1 MFVDI
6 LILLIGLALLLYSAD
21 MMIGSSDLIAKK
33 FQLSPILIG
42 LTVVAFGTS
51 APELVITLFAAF
63 KEIPATDAIIGNII
77 GSNIANIL
85 LILGTASLFF
95 KIDLSN
101 IGLKDNSFLIILTS
115 YFAAM
120 FYIASSL
127 NFTIIIGLIVFVI
140 LFLNLLKNYGSDNED
155 VKFKEFS
162 NRAYVILLFS
172 FIGIFIGG
180 KIFLDS
186 SLNIFTTFGL
196 EETIIGISILA
207 IGTSL
212 PELATVVISY
222 IRKKGSIGIGNI
234 IGSNIMNILFV
245 FLPGAIIIKS
255 RNLDFSLEN
264 TDLIHLNVLV
274 LVTLIITA
282 MSLLKMK
289 LNKIFA
295 LGFLV
300 SYVVYITYS
309 VSWKNKL
316 F

>member
-6 LILLIGLALLLYSAD
+6 LILLIGLVLLLYSAD
-21 MMIGSSDLIAKK
+21 VMINSSDSIAKK
-33 FQLSPILIG
+33 FQLSPILVG
-42 LTVVAFGTS
+42 LTIVAFGTS

-101 IGLKDNSFLIILTS
+101 IGLKDNSFLLILTS

-140 LFLNLLKNYGSDNED
+140 LFLNLLKNYESNNEE

-162 NRAYVILLFS
+162 KRTYVILLFS

-186 SLNIFTTFGL
+186 SLSIFTTFGL

-245 FLPGAIIIKS
+245 FLPGTIIIKS

-309 VSWKNKL
+309 VS
-316 F
+316 

>member
-6 LILLIGLALLLYSAD
+6 LILLIGLVLLLYSAD

-42 LTVVAFGTS
+42 LTIVAFGTS

-101 IGLKDNSFLIILTS
+101 IGLKDNSFLLILTF
-115 YFAAM
+115 YFAVM

-140 LFLNLLKNYGSDNED
+140 LFLNLLKNYESNDEEL
-155 VKFKEFS
+155 KFKEFS
-162 NRAYVILLFS
+162 KRTYVILLFS

-186 SLNIFTTFGL
+186 SLSIFTTFGL

-264 TDLIHLNVLV
+264 TDLIHLNVLI

-309 VSWKNKL
+309 VS
-316 F
+316 

>member
-6 LILLIGLALLLYSAD
+6 LILLIGLVLLLYSAD

-42 LTVVAFGTS
+42 LTIVAFGTS

-101 IGLKDNSFLIILTS
+101 IGLKDNSFLLILTF

-300 SYVVYITYS
+300 SYVIYISYS
-309 VSWKNKL
+309 L
-316 F
+316 L

>member
-6 LILLIGLALLLYSAD
+6 LILLVGLVLLLYSAD
-21 MMIGSSDLIAKK
+21 VMINSSDSIAKK

-42 LTVVAFGTS
+42 LTIVAFGTS

-140 LFLNLLKNYGSDNED
+140 LFLNLLKNYESNNEE
-155 VKFKEFS
+155 VKFKEF
-162 NRAYVILLFS
+162 NKRTYVILLFS

-186 SLNIFTTFGL
+186 SLSIFTTFGL

-274 LVTLIITA
+274 LVTLIITV

-309 VSWKNKL
+309 VS
-316 F
+316 

>member
-6 LILLIGLALLLYSAD
+6 LILLVGLVLLLYSAD
-21 MMIGSSDLIAKK
+21 MMINSSDSIAKK

-42 LTVVAFGTS
+42 LTIVAFGTS

-101 IGLKDNSFLIILTS
+101 IGLKDNSFLLILTF
-115 YFAAM
+115 YFAAI

-140 LFLNLLKNYGSDNED
+140 LFLNLLKNYESNNEEL
-155 VKFKEFS
+155 KFKEFS
-162 NRAYVILLFS
+162 KRTYVILLFS

-186 SLNIFTTFGL
+186 SLSIFTTFGL

-264 TDLIHLNVLV
+264 TDLIHLNVLI

-309 VSWKNKL
+309 VS
-316 F
+316 

>member
-6 LILLIGLALLLYSAD
+6 LILLIGLVLLLYSAD

-42 LTVVAFGTS
+42 LTIVAFGTS

-101 IGLKDNSFLIILTS
+101 IGLKDNSFLLILTF
-115 YFAAM
+115 YFAVM

-140 LFLNLLKNYGSDNED
+140 LFLNLLKNYESNNEE

-186 SLNIFTTFGL
+186 SLSIFTTFGL

-222 IRKKGSIGIGNI
+222 LRKKGSIGIGNI

-309 VSWKNKL
+309 LS
-316 F
+316 

>member
-42 LTVVAFGTS
+42 LTIVAFGTS

-101 IGLKDNSFLIILTS
+101 IGLKNISFLLILTS
-115 YFAAM
+115 YFVAM

-127 NFTIIIGLIVFVI
+127 SITIIIGLIVFVI

-186 SLNIFTTFGL
+186 SLSIFTTFGL

-309 VSWKNKL
+309 VS
-316 F
+316 

>member
-6 LILLIGLALLLYSAD
+6 LILLIGLVLLLYSAD
-21 MMIGSSDLIAKK
+21 VMINSSDLIAKK

-42 LTVVAFGTS
+42 LTIVAFGTS

-63 KEIPATDAIIGNII
+63 REIPATDAIIGNII

-95 KIDLSN
+95 KIDLSS
-101 IGLKDNSFLIILTS
+101 IGLKDNIFLLILTS
-115 YFAAM
+115 YFVSM

-127 NFTIIIGLIVFVI
+127 SFAIIIGLIVFVI
-140 LFLNLLKNYGSDNED
+140 LFLNLLKNYESDNEEEE
-155 VKFKEFS
+155 FKEFG
-162 NRAYVILLFS
+162 NRTYLILLFS

-245 FLPGAIIIKS
+245 FLPGAIIVKS
-255 RNLDFSLEN
+255 RNLDFPLEN
-264 TDLIHLNVLV
+264 IEIVHINVLL
-274 LVTLIITA
+274 LVTLIITV
-282 MSLLKMK
+282 MSLLKLK
-289 LNKIFA
+289 LNIIFA
-295 LGFLV
+295 LGFLA
-300 SYVVYITYS
+300 SYAIYIGYLLS
-309 VSWKNKL
+309 
-316 F
+316 

>member
-42 LTVVAFGTS
+42 LTIVAFGTS

-101 IGLKDNSFLIILTS
+101 IGLKNISFLLILTS
-115 YFAAM
+115 YFVAM

-127 NFTIIIGLIVFVI
+127 SITIIIGLIVFVI

-180 KIFLDS
+180 KTDIDS

-309 VSWKNKL
+309 VS
-316 F
+316 

>member
-6 LILLIGLALLLYSAD
+6 LILLIGLVLLLYSAD

-42 LTVVAFGTS
+42 LTIVAFGTS

-101 IGLKDNSFLIILTS
+101 IGLKNISFLLILTS
-115 YFAAM
+115 YFVAM

-127 NFTIIIGLIVFVI
+127 SITIIIGLIVFVI

-186 SLNIFTTFGL
+186 SLSIFTTFGL

-245 FLPGAIIIKS
+245 FLP
-255 RNLDFSLEN
+255 
-264 TDLIHLNVLV
+264 VQ
-274 LVTLIITA
+274 
-282 MSLLKMK
+282 
-289 LNKIFA
+289 
-295 LGFLV
+295 
-300 SYVVYITYS
+300 
-309 VSWKNKL
+309 
-316 F
+316 

>member
-21 MMIGSSDLIAKK
+21 MMINSSDLIAKK

-42 LTVVAFGTS
+42 LTIVAFGTS

-63 KEIPATDAIIGNII
+63 REIPATDAIIGNII

-95 KIDLSN
+95 KIDLSS
-101 IGLKDNSFLIILTS
+101 IGLKDNIFLLILTS

-127 NFTIIIGLIVFVI
+127 SFTIIIGLLVFVI
-140 LFLNLLKNYGSDNED
+140 LFLNLLKNYESDNEEE
-155 VKFKEFS
+155 EFREFG
-162 NRAYVILLFS
+162 NRTYLILLFS

-212 PELATVVISY
+212 PELVTVVISY

-245 FLPGAIIIKS
+245 FLPGAIIVKS
-255 RNLDFSLEN
+255 RNLDFPLEN
-264 TDLIHLNVLV
+264 IEIVNINVLL
-274 LVTLIITA
+274 LVTLIITV
-282 MSLLKMK
+282 MSLLKLK
-289 LNKIFA
+289 LNIIFA
-295 LGFLV
+295 LGFLA
-300 SYVVYITYS
+300 SYAIYIGYLL
-309 VSWKNKL
+309 SWKNKP

>member
-21 MMIGSSDLIAKK
+21 MMINSSDLIAKK

-42 LTVVAFGTS
+42 LTIVAFGTS

-101 IGLKDNSFLIILTS
+101 IGLKNIIFLLILTS
-115 YFAAM
+115 YFVSM

-140 LFLNLLKNYGSDNED
+140 LFLNLLKNYESNNEEL
-155 VKFKEFS
+155 KFKEFS
-162 NRAYVILLFS
+162 KRTYVILLFS

-186 SLNIFTTFGL
+186 SLSIFTTFGL

-264 TDLIHLNVLV
+264 TDLIHLNVLI

-309 VSWKNKL
+309 VS
-316 F
+316 

>member
-21 MMIGSSDLIAKK
+21 VMINSSDLIAKK

-42 LTVVAFGTS
+42 LTIVAFGTS

-101 IGLKDNSFLIILTS
+101 IGLKNIIFLLILTS
-115 YFAAM
+115 YFVAM

-127 NFTIIIGLIVFVI
+127 SILIIIGLIVFVI

-264 TDLIHLNVLV
+264 TDLIHLNVLI

-309 VSWKNKL
+309 VS
-316 F
+316 

>member
-6 LILLIGLALLLYSAD
+6 LILLIGLVLLLYSAD
-21 MMIGSSDLIAKK
+21 MMINSSDSIAKK

-42 LTVVAFGTS
+42 LTIVAFGTS

-101 IGLKDNSFLIILTS
+101 IGLKDNSFLLILTF
-115 YFAAM
+115 YFAVM

-140 LFLNLLKNYGSDNED
+140 LFLNLLKNYESNNEE

-264 TDLIHLNVLV
+264 TDLIHLNVLI

-309 VSWKNKL
+309 VS
-316 F
+316 

>member
-1 MFVDI
+1 M
-6 LILLIGLALLLYSAD
+6 
-21 MMIGSSDLIAKK
+21 AKK
-33 FQLSPILIG
+33 FQLSHILIG
-42 LTVVAFGTS
+42 LTIVAVRTS
-51 APELVITLFAAF
+51 ATELVITLFAAF
-63 KEIPATDAIIGNII
+63 KKIQATDAIIGNII

-101 IGLKDNSFLIILTS
+101 IGLKDNSFLLILTF

-140 LFLNLLKNYGSDNED
+140 LFLNLLKNYESNDEEL
-155 VKFKEFS
+155 KFKEFS
-162 NRAYVILLFS
+162 KRTYIILFFS

-309 VSWKNKL
+309 VS
-316 F
+316 

>member
-6 LILLIGLALLLYSAD
+6 LILLIGLVLLLYSAD
-21 MMIGSSDLIAKK
+21 VMINSSDLIAKK
-33 FQLSPILIG
+33 FKLSPILIG
-42 LTVVAFGTS
+42 LTIVAFGTS

-63 KEIPATDAIIGNII
+63 REIPATDAIIGNII
-77 GSNIANIL
+77 GSNVANIL

-95 KIDLSN
+95 KIDLSS
-101 IGLKDNSFLIILTS
+101 IGLKDNIFLLILTS

-120 FYIASSL
+120 FYFAGSL
-127 NFTIIIGLIVFVI
+127 SFAIITGLIVFVI
-140 LFLNLLKNYGSDNED
+140 LFLNLLKNYESDNEEEE
-155 VKFKEFS
+155 FKEFG
-162 NRAYVILLFS
+162 NKTYIILLFS

-245 FLPGAIIIKS
+245 FLPGAIVIKS
-255 RNLDFSLEN
+255 RNLDFPLEN
-264 TDLIHLNVLV
+264 IEIVHINALV
-274 LVTLIITA
+274 LVTLIITV
-282 MSLLKMK
+282 MSMLKLK

-295 LGFLV
+295 LGFLA
-300 SYVVYITYS
+300 SYAIYIGYS
-309 VSWKNKL
+309 LS
-316 F
+316 

>member
-1 MFVDI
+1 MFIDI

-21 MMIGSSDLIAKK
+21 VMINSSDVIAKK
-33 FQLSPILIG
+33 FKLSPILIG
-42 LTVVAFGTS
+42 LTIVAFGTS

-63 KEIPATDAIIGNII
+63 REIPATDAIIGNII

-95 KIDLSN
+95 KIDLSS
-101 IGLKDNSFLIILTS
+101 IGLKDNIFLLILTS

-127 NFTIIIGLIVFVI
+127 SFTIIIGLVVFVI
-140 LFLNLLKNYGSDNED
+140 LFLNLLKNYESDNEEE
-155 VKFKEFS
+155 EF
-162 NRAYVILLFS
+162 RDFGKRTYLILLFS

-245 FLPGAIIIKS
+245 FLPGAIVIKS
-255 RNLDFSLEN
+255 RNLDFPLEN
-264 TDLIHLNVLV
+264 IEIVHINALV
-274 LVTLIITA
+274 LVTLIITV
-282 MSLLKMK
+282 MSMLKLK

-295 LGFLV
+295 LGFLA
-300 SYVVYITYS
+300 SYAIYIGYS
-309 VSWKNKL
+309 LS
-316 F
+316 

>member
-6 LILLIGLALLLYSAD
+6 LILLIGLVLLLYSAD

-42 LTVVAFGTS
+42 LTIVAFGTS

-101 IGLKDNSFLIILTS
+101 IGLKNISFLLILTS
-115 YFAAM
+115 YFVAM

-127 NFTIIIGLIVFVI
+127 SITIIIGLIVFVI

-155 VKFKEFS
+155 VRFKEFS

-186 SLNIFTTFGL
+186 SLSIFTTFGL

-264 TDLIHLNVLV
+264 TDLIHLNVLI

-309 VSWKNKL
+309 VS
-316 F
+316 

>member
-6 LILLIGLALLLYSAD
+6 LILLIGLVLLLYSAD

-42 LTVVAFGTS
+42 LTIVAFGTS

-101 IGLKDNSFLIILTS
+101 IGLKDNSFLLILTF

-140 LFLNLLKNYGSDNED
+140 LFLNLLKNYESNNEE

-186 SLNIFTTFGL
+186 SLSIFTTFGL

-309 VSWKNKL
+309 VS
-316 F
+316 

>member
-6 LILLIGLALLLYSAD
+6 LILLVGLVLLLYSAD
-21 MMIGSSDLIAKK
+21 MMINSSDSIAKK

-42 LTVVAFGTS
+42 LTIVAFGTS

-274 LVTLIITA
+274 LVTLIITV

-309 VSWKNKL
+309 VS
-316 F
+316 

>member
-6 LILLIGLALLLYSAD
+6 LILLIGLVLLLYSAD

-42 LTVVAFGTS
+42 LTIVAFGTS

-101 IGLKDNSFLIILTS
+101 IGLKDNSFLLILTF
-115 YFAAM
+115 YFAVM

-140 LFLNLLKNYGSDNED
+140 LFLNLLKNYESNNEE

-186 SLNIFTTFGL
+186 SLSIFTTFGL

-309 VSWKNKL
+309 VS
-316 F
+316 

>member
-6 LILLIGLALLLYSAD
+6 LILLVGLVLLLYSAD
-21 MMIGSSDLIAKK
+21 MMINSSDSIAKK

-42 LTVVAFGTS
+42 LTIVAFGTS

-101 IGLKDNSFLIILTS
+101 IGPKDNSFLLILTS
-115 YFAAM
+115 YFATM

-140 LFLNLLKNYGSDNED
+140 LFLNLLKNYESNNEEL
-155 VKFKEFS
+155 KFKEFS
-162 NRAYVILLFS
+162 KRTYVILLFS

-186 SLNIFTTFGL
+186 SLSIFTTFGL

-264 TDLIHLNVLV
+264 TDLIHLNVLI

-309 VSWKNKL
+309 VS
-316 F
+316 

>member
-21 MMIGSSDLIAKK
+21 VMINSSDLIAKK

-42 LTVVAFGTS
+42 LTIVAFGTS

-101 IGLKDNSFLIILTS
+101 IGLKDNSFLLILTF
-115 YFAAM
+115 YFAVM

-140 LFLNLLKNYGSDNED
+140 LFLNLLKNYESNNEE
-155 VKFKEFS
+155 VKFKEFT
-162 NRAYVILLFS
+162 NRAYIILLFS

-186 SLNIFTTFGL
+186 SLSIFTTFGL

-274 LVTLIITA
+274 LVTLIITV

-309 VSWKNKL
+309 VS
-316 F
+316 

>member
-6 LILLIGLALLLYSAD
+6 LILLVGLVLLLYSAD
-21 MMIGSSDLIAKK
+21 MMINSSDSIAKK

-42 LTVVAFGTS
+42 LTIVAFGTS

-140 LFLNLLKNYGSDNED
+140 LFLNLLKNYESNNEEL
-155 VKFKEFS
+155 KFKEFS
-162 NRAYVILLFS
+162 KRTYVILLFS

-186 SLNIFTTFGL
+186 SLSIFTTFGL

-255 RNLDFSLEN
+255 RNFIRKYRFN
-264 TDLIHLNVLV
+264 T
-274 LVTLIITA
+274 
-282 MSLLKMK
+282 S
-289 LNKIFA
+289 
-295 LGFLV
+295 
-300 SYVVYITYS
+300 
-309 VSWKNKL
+309 
-316 F
+316 

>member
-6 LILLIGLALLLYSAD
+6 LILLIGLVLLLYSAD

-42 LTVVAFGTS
+42 LTIVAFGTS

-101 IGLKDNSFLIILTS
+101 IGLKNISFLLILTS
-115 YFAAM
+115 YFVAM

-127 NFTIIIGLIVFVI
+127 SITIIIGLIVFVI
-140 LFLNLLKNYGSDNED
+140 LFLNLLKNYESNNEE

-186 SLNIFTTFGL
+186 SLSIFTTFGL

-309 VSWKNKL
+309 LS
-316 F
+316 

>member
-6 LILLIGLALLLYSAD
+6 LILLVGLVLLLYSAD
-21 MMIGSSDLIAKK
+21 MMINSSDSIAKK

-42 LTVVAFGTS
+42 LTIVAFGTS

-127 NFTIIIGLIVFVI
+127 SITIIIGLIVFVI

>member
-6 LILLIGLALLLYSAD
+6 LILLIGLVLLLYSAD

-42 LTVVAFGTS
+42 LTIVAFGTS

-101 IGLKDNSFLIILTS
+101 IGLKDNSFLLILTS
-115 YFAAM
+115 YFATM

-140 LFLNLLKNYGSDNED
+140 LFLNLLKNYESNNEE

-186 SLNIFTTFGL
+186 SLSIFTTFGL

-309 VSWKNKL
+309 VS
-316 F
+316 

>member
-42 LTVVAFGTS
+42 LTIVAFGTS

-101 IGLKDNSFLIILTS
+101 IGLKNISFLLILTS
-115 YFAAM
+115 YFVAM
-120 FYIASSL
+120 FYIASFLSII
-127 NFTIIIGLIVFVI
+127 IIIGLIVFVI
-140 LFLNLLKNYGSDNED
+140 LFLNLLKNYESNDEEL
-155 VKFKEFS
+155 KFKEFS
-162 NRAYVILLFS
+162 KRTYVILLFS

-186 SLNIFTTFGL
+186 SLSIFTTFGL

-264 TDLIHLNVLV
+264 TDLIHLNVLI

-309 VSWKNKL
+309 VS
-316 F
+316 

>member
-6 LILLIGLALLLYSAD
+6 LILLIGLVLLLYSAD

-42 LTVVAFGTS
+42 LTIVAFGTS

-101 IGLKDNSFLIILTS
+101 IGLKDNSFLLILTF

-140 LFLNLLKNYGSDNED
+140 LFLNLLKNYESNNEE

-186 SLNIFTTFGL
+186 SLSIFTTFGL

-264 TDLIHLNVLV
+264 TDLIHLNVLI

-309 VSWKNKL
+309 VS
-316 F
+316 

>member
-42 LTVVAFGTS
+42 LTIVAFGTS

-101 IGLKDNSFLIILTS
+101 IGLKNISFLLILTS
-115 YFAAM
+115 YFVAM

-127 NFTIIIGLIVFVI
+127 SITIIIGLIVFVI

-264 TDLIHLNVLV
+264 TDLIHLNVLI

>member
-6 LILLIGLALLLYSAD
+6 LILLIGLVLLLYSAD

-42 LTVVAFGTS
+42 LTIVAFGTS

-101 IGLKDNSFLIILTS
+101 IGLKNISFLLILTS
-115 YFAAM
+115 YFVAM

-127 NFTIIIGLIVFVI
+127 SITIIIGLIVFVI
-140 LFLNLLKNYGSDNED
+140 FFLNLLKNYGSDNED

-186 SLNIFTTFGL
+186 SLSIFTTFGL

-289 LNKIFA
+289 FNKIFA

-309 VSWKNKL
+309 LS
-316 F
+316 

>member
-42 LTVVAFGTS
+42 LTIVAFGTS

-101 IGLKDNSFLIILTS
+101 IGLKNISFLLILTS
-115 YFAAM
+115 YFVAM

-264 TDLIHLNVLV
+264 TDLIHLNVLI

-309 VSWKNKL
+309 LS
-316 F
+316 

>member
-42 LTVVAFGTS
+42 LTIVAFGTS

-101 IGLKDNSFLIILTS
+101 IGLKNISFLLILTS
-115 YFAAM
+115 YFVAM

-127 NFTIIIGLIVFVI
+127 SITIIIGLIVFVI

-186 SLNIFTTFGL
+186 SLSIFTTFGL

-274 LVTLIITA
+274 LVTLIIAA

-309 VSWKNKL
+309 VS
-316 F
+316 

>member
-6 LILLIGLALLLYSAD
+6 LILLIGLVLLLYSAD

-42 LTVVAFGTS
+42 LTIVAFGTS

-101 IGLKDNSFLIILTS
+101 IGLKDNSFLLILTF

-140 LFLNLLKNYGSDNED
+140 LFLNLLKNYESNNEEL
-155 VKFKEFS
+155 KFKEFS
-162 NRAYVILLFS
+162 KRTYVILLFS

-186 SLNIFTTFGL
+186 SLSIFTTFGL

-264 TDLIHLNVLV
+264 TDLIHLNVLI

-309 VSWKNKL
+309 VS
-316 F
+316 

>member
-21 MMIGSSDLIAKK
+21 VMINSSDLIAKK

-42 LTVVAFGTS
+42 LTIVAFGTS

-101 IGLKDNSFLIILTS
+101 IGLKNISFLLILTS
-115 YFAAM
+115 YFVAM
-120 FYIASSL
+120 FYIASFLSI
-127 NFTIIIGLIVFVI
+127 TIIIGLIVFVI
-140 LFLNLLKNYGSDNED
+140 LFLNLLKNYESNNEEL
-155 VKFKEFS
+155 KFKEFS
-162 NRAYVILLFS
+162 KRTYVILLFS

-186 SLNIFTTFGL
+186 SLSIFTTFGL

-309 VSWKNKL
+309 LS
-316 F
+316 

>member
-6 LILLIGLALLLYSAD
+6 LILLIGLVLLLYSAD
-21 MMIGSSDLIAKK
+21 VMINSSDLIAKK
-33 FQLSPILIG
+33 FKLSPILIG
-42 LTVVAFGTS
+42 LTIVAFGTS
-51 APELVITLFAAF
+51 APELVITLFAASR
-63 KEIPATDAIIGNII
+63 EIPATDAIIGNII

-95 KIDLSN
+95 KIDLSSV
-101 IGLKDNSFLIILTS
+101 GLKDNIFLLILTS

-120 FYIASSL
+120 FYFAGSL
-127 NFTIIIGLIVFVI
+127 SFAIIIGLIVFVI
-140 LFLNLLKNYGSDNED
+140 LFLNLLKNYESDNE
-155 VKFKEFS
+155 KEEFKDFG
-162 NRAYVILLFS
+162 NRTYLILLFS

-222 IRKKGSIGIGNI
+222 IRRKGSIGIGNI

-245 FLPGAIIIKS
+245 FLPGAIIVKS
-255 RNLDFSLEN
+255 RNLDFPLEN
-264 TDLIHLNVLV
+264 IEIVHINVLL
-274 LVTLIITA
+274 LVTLIITV
-282 MSLLKMK
+282 MSLLKLK
-289 LNKIFA
+289 LNIIFA

-300 SYVVYITYS
+300 SYAIYIGYLL
-309 VSWKNKL
+309 SWKNKP

>member
-6 LILLIGLALLLYSAD
+6 LILLIGLVLLLYSAD
-21 MMIGSSDLIAKK
+21 VMINSSDSIAKK
-33 FQLSPILIG
+33 FQLSPILVG
-42 LTVVAFGTS
+42 LTIVAFGTS

-101 IGLKDNSFLIILTS
+101 IGLKNISFLLILTS
-115 YFAAM
+115 YFVAM

-127 NFTIIIGLIVFVI
+127 SITIIIGLIVFVI

-309 VSWKNKL
+309 VS
-316 F
+316 

>member
-6 LILLIGLALLLYSAD
+6 LILLIGLVLLLYSAD

-42 LTVVAFGTS
+42 LTIVAFGTS

-140 LFLNLLKNYGSDNED
+140 LFLNLLKNYESNNEEL
-155 VKFKEFS
+155 KFKEFS
-162 NRAYVILLFS
+162 KRTYVILLFS

-186 SLNIFTTFGL
+186 SLSIFTTFGL

-212 PELATVVISY
+212 PEQATVVISY

-264 TDLIHLNVLV
+264 TDLIHLNVLI

-309 VSWKNKL
+309 VS
-316 F
+316 

>member
-6 LILLIGLALLLYSAD
+6 LILLVGLVLLLYSAD
-21 MMIGSSDLIAKK
+21 MMINSSDSIAKK

-42 LTVVAFGTS
+42 LTIVAFGTS

-101 IGLKDNSFLIILTS
+101 IGLKNISFLLILTS

-140 LFLNLLKNYGSDNED
+140 LFLNLLKNYESNNEE

-162 NRAYVILLFS
+162 KRTYVILLFS

-186 SLNIFTTFGL
+186 SLSIFTTFGL

-264 TDLIHLNVLV
+264 TDLIHLNVLI

-309 VSWKNKL
+309 VS
-316 F
+316 